1 MVRKPPCTIDEW
13 ILALDTYF
21 MLEPSEIRHDN
32 PLIIELSQT
41 LRSLPIH
48 GDARNDETFRNVNG
62 MVMQLYRFIAFDLNY
77 NYKNILN
84 SHSNLQRKVWDMYS
98 QNKRRLHE
106 VALAIKNSL
115 PLPFEFSHFPDVN
128 EDNFPYGKIL
138 YQYHRYVEN
147 TSLPAKKFREGQKR
161 IGFLGCEICGFDF
174 YITYGEV
181 GRSFIEAHHTLDI
194 TKYTKEMD
202 VKIVDFIAVCSN
214 CHNMLHRILKAV
226 NRYELREKGI
236 ECIITSGI
244 QRREDIC

>member
-1 MVRKPPCTIDEW
+1 MKRQPPWAIDEW

-21 MLEPSEIRHDN
+21 MLKPNGIRHDN
-32 PLIIELSQT
+32 SLIIELSQT

-48 GDARNDETFRNVNG
+48 GDARNDKTFRNVNG
-62 MVMQLYRFIAFDLNY
+62 MVIQLYRFIEFDPNY
-77 NYKNILN
+77 NYITILN
-84 SHSNLQRKVWDMYS
+84 SRSKFQRKVWDMYS
-98 QNKRRLHE
+98 QDKGRLHE

-115 PLPFEFSHFPDVN
+115 SLPFEFSNFPDVN
-128 EDNFPYGKIL
+128 EGDFPYGKIL
-138 YQYHRYVEN
+138 YQYHRYVE
-147 TSLPAKKFREGQKR
+147 TASLSAKKFKEGQKR
-161 IGFLGCEICGFDF
+161 RVSLECEICGFDF

-244 QRREDIC
+244 QRPEDIC

>member
-1 MVRKPPCTIDEW
+1 MKRRSTWTIDEW

-21 MLEPSEIRHDN
+21 MLKPNEIRHDN

-48 GDARNDETFRNVNG
+48 GDARNDKVFRNAYG
-62 MVMQLYRFIAFDLNY
+62 IEMQVARFLPLDRAISIVRF
-77 NYKNILN
+77 KE
-84 SHSNLQRKVWDMYS
+84 SSNLQRKVWNMYS
-98 QNKRRLHE
+98 QDKGHLHE

-115 PLPFEFSHFPDVN
+115 PLPFEFSHFPDVD

-147 TSLPAKKFREGQKR
+147 TSLPAKKFKEGHKR
-161 IGFLGCEICGFDF
+161 RGFLGCEICGFDF
-174 YITYGEV
+174 YTTYGEV
-181 GRSFIEAHHTLDI
+181 RRSFIEAHHTLDI

-214 CHNMLHRILKAV
+214 CHNMLHRI
-226 NRYELREKGI
+226 
-236 ECIITSGI
+236 
-244 QRREDIC
+244 